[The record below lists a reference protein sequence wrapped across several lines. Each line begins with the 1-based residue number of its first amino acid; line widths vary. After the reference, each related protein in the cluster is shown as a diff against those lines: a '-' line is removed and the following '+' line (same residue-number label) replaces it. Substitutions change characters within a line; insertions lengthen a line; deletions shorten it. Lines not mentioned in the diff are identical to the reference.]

1 MTTDI
6 QLVETTLQAHINDDS
21 LELPVLPAV
30 ANQVLQLTH
39 NPDATNKEL
48 ADLLQRDLALASHT
62 MRFANSAA
70 YSPVTKLVSL
80 QQAIAR
86 LGMQTIAEIALA
98 STLNA
103 KLFKVP
109 GYEWHAIEIWRH
121 ALATAL
127 WCKELARITRRNI
140 DTTFLAG
147 LLHSIGRP
155 VVLQTVLKVAE
166 DLNITLTS
174 EQVCDQE
181 ERFQR
186 EVGLKVCQQW
196 QMPTLVQTTIQY
208 LHNHQEAPNHN
219 DQVAIVNGAAS
230 FAQHMLDP
238 DVLSKEQLCQ
248 LEIIEQLNLYED
260 EVEQLLNAKDA
271 IKDTLEA
278 ISK

>member
-1 MTTDI
+1 MTIDI

-30 ANQVLQLTH
+30 ANQVIQLTH
-39 NPDATNKEL
+39 NPDVTNKEL

-109 GYEWHAIEIWRH
+109 GYEEHAIEIWRH

-127 WCKELARITRRNI
+127 WCKELARFTRRNI

-155 VVLQTVLKVAE
+155 VILQAVLKIAE
-166 DLNITLTS
+166 DLNVTPTR
-174 EQVCDQE
+174 EQICDLE

-196 QMPTLVQTTIQY
+196 QMPTLVQTAIEY
-208 LHNHQEAPNHN
+208 LNNHQDAPSHN
-219 DQVAIVNGAAS
+219 EQIAIVCGATS
-230 FAQHMLDP
+230 FARHMLDP
-238 DVLSKEQLCQ
+238 DGLNKEQLCQ

-260 EVEQLLNAKDA
+260 EVNKLLDAKDV
-271 IKDTLEA
+271 IKETLEA
-278 ISK
+278 IS